1 MNINIRKMTISD
13 LENIKNILS
22 SQFDDFWNYNILKE
36 ELLSKN
42 SKYIVVILN
51 NEIVGFAG
59 VKVLLDEADIMNI
72 VIKKDYR
79 KKGIGTLLLQELINI
94 ASNLNYITLEVNEEN
109 NPAINLYKKFG
120 FEIAGIRKN
129 YYKDR
134 NGLFMKKK
142 MST

>member
-42 SKYIVVILN
+42 SKYIVAILN